1 MLGAFC
7 PQLRHC
13 IESQGKASPRNPPR
27 PLRSESYP
35 DGLQGLSEREEER
48 VKEANMSY
56 EAMVEL
62 LLILI
67 SFGIAVSVENPL
79 NSLFWM
85 TSFMVRLFDRYP
97 GHFTI
102 LQHCMHGGTRDKKS
116 KFWSHNPRKPEEN
129 FLASLGLLCDQSH
142 QHESWKPRWVDG
154 KLFFPTAA
162 EAAYPYVLCQRMASL
177 CLDEAK
183 AREVSPCE
191 TLQEQL
197 SLDLGTG
204 KRNLFAAQSR
214 GNKLKQ
220 ILGEYGSTIQAAVPL
235 GFQNLD
241 KMLKDFPKG
250 TKVVHRQLKWGYMRD
265 DWINKISWT
274 EHIEEGAHFELIKLG
289 VPRCPETFMKE
300 ATEAGHPR
308 HALARVSD
316 LMKSTLQ
323 EVFLGDPFKIRSKR
337 ASFLK
342 KWMKRAVELRADE
355 RRKSS

>member
-1 MLGAFC
+1 MTTYVGRIL
-7 PQLRHC
+7 PKLRHC
-13 IESQGKASPRNPPR
+13 IESQGRRIQGVANPPR

-48 VKEANMSY
+48 VREANMSY

-67 SFGIAVSVENPL
+67 GFGIAVSVENPL

-85 TSFMVRLFDRYP
+85 TSFMVRLFNRYP

-116 KFWSHNPRKPEEN
+116 KFWSHNPRKPDEN

-142 QHESWKPRWVDG
+142 QHESWKPRWTDG
-154 KLFFPTAA
+154 KLFFPTVA
-162 EAAYPYVLCQRMASL
+162 EAAYPHVLCQRMASL

-183 AREVSPCE
+183 ARGVSSCE

-197 SLDLGTG
+197 SLDFGTG

-220 ILGEYGSTIQAAVPL
+220 ILGEYGGTVQAFRIPQAVGERP
-235 GFQNLD
+235 FR
-241 KMLKDFPKG
+241 
-250 TKVVHRQLKWGYMRD
+250 KV
-265 DWINKISWT
+265 
-274 EHIEEGAHFELIKLG
+274 
-289 VPRCPETFMKE
+289 P
-300 ATEAGHPR
+300 
-308 HALARVSD
+308 
-316 LMKSTLQ
+316 
-323 EVFLGDPFKIRSKR
+323 
-337 ASFLK
+337 
-342 KWMKRAVELRADE
+342 
-355 RRKSS
+355 